1 MGIFTIA
8 FTYFG
13 SNTFPSFETMKPS
26 IMPEDTIKAHFF
38 GFKPMPYSQHFSKH
52 LCSLDKC
59 VSKSLKTMK
68 SSKKSFIKSSK

>member
-8 FTYFG
+8 FSYFG
-13 SNTFPSFETMKPS
+13 SNNFPSFETIKPS
-26 IMPEDTIKAHFF
+26 IMLEDTIKTHFF
-38 GFKPMPYSQHFSKH
+38 GFKPIPYSQHFLKH
-52 LCSLDKC
+52 FFSLDKC